1 MFGTHSLRFFYTG
14 SYGVMTFPE
23 FVGVVM
29 VDEVEVIYCDS
40 SIGGAEPKQDWMRKL
55 IKDDPEHMDWYSNEC
70 HTISVSVSVS
80 GVHIYQRM
88 FGCEWDDETAEVNGY
103 DQYGYDG
110 EDFIEFDLK
119 TETWIAPTPQAVTTK
134 HKWDNDRAGLFYIKN
149 YLTQVCPEWLKKYV
163 NYGRSSLLRTGRIT
177 SDVVLERCH
186 ATGFYPDRAMMFW
199 RKDGE
204 ELDEDVDQGEILPN
218 HDGTFQMSVDLKSPA
233 PGDWERY
240 ECVFQLSGVKEDI
253 IKRLD
258 KAGIRTNRG
267 QAGITGNIS
276 GKLTFSLFHLLC
288 YTFVCNMNFSS
299 SGFLK
304 LLELLQHCSCLQAAS
319 LESSSGGGGKVR
331 NKCFTPNKSISAQM
345 LRPECEYNIS

>member
-1 MFGTHSLRFFYTG
+1 TSITQPYSLKSLISINNVWSQTLQNFVSFVGTHSLRFFYTG

-70 HTISVSVSVS
+70 HTSHNTFKTTTEILMQSFNQTG

-240 ECVFQLSGVKEDI
+240 ECVFHNASATATTGCWISIDPLVI
-253 IKRLD
+253 WILD
-258 KAGIRTNRG
+258 WG
-267 QAGITGNIS
+267 
-276 GKLTFSLFHLLC
+276 
-288 YTFVCNMNFSS
+288 
-299 SGFLK
+299 
-304 LLELLQHCSCLQAAS
+304 
-319 LESSSGGGGKVR
+319 
-331 NKCFTPNKSISAQM
+331 
-345 LRPECEYNIS
+345 